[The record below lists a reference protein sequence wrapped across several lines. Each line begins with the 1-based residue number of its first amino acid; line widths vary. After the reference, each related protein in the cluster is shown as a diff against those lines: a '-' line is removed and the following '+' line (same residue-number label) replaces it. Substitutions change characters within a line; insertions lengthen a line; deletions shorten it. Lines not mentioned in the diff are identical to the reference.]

1 MTFANKEKMLQQDV
15 IVEGITADY
24 IWYNAKTLTDK
35 MSGWGHEFQKIV
47 NVMEARHKE
56 HLHIIAE
63 LLQERAV
70 LKRDKE
76 HLQVMSD
83 LLQELAVIKRELS
96 ILKTT
101 AKE

>member
-1 MTFANKEKMLQQDV
+1 MTFAEDDKMLQQGV

-35 MSGWGHEFQKIV
+35 MSGWGHEFQKLV

-56 HLHIIAE
+56 HLHMIAD

-70 LKRDKE
+70 LKRE
-76 HLQVMSD
+76 IS
-83 LLQELAVIKRELS
+83 S
-96 ILKTT
+96 LKTT

>member
-1 MTFANKEKMLQQDV
+1 MSYADDEKMLQQGV

-56 HLHIIAE
+56 HLHMIAN

-70 LKRDKE
+70 LKRE
-76 HLQVMSD
+76 IS
-83 LLQELAVIKRELS
+83 S
-96 ILKTT
+96 LKTT

>member
-1 MTFANKEKMLQQDV
+1 MTTPDEHKILQQGV

-56 HLHIIAE
+56 HLHMIAD

-70 LKRDKE
+70 LKR
-76 HLQVMSD
+76 
-83 LLQELAVIKRELS
+83 ELS
-96 ILKTT
+96 SLKTT

>member
-1 MTFANKEKMLQQDV
+1 MTFAEDDKMLQQGV

-56 HLHIIAE
+56 HLHMIAD
-63 LLQERAV
+63 LLQERAD
-70 LKRDKE
+70 LKRE
-76 HLQVMSD
+76 IS
-83 LLQELAVIKRELS
+83 S
-96 ILKTT
+96 LKTT

>member
-1 MTFANKEKMLQQDV
+1 MTYADDEKMLQQGV

-56 HLHIIAE
+56 HLHMIAG
-63 LLQERAV
+63 LLQERGE
-70 LKRDKE
+70 LKRE
-76 HLQVMSD
+76 IS
-83 LLQELAVIKRELS
+83 S
-96 ILKTT
+96 LKTT

>member
-1 MTFANKEKMLQQDV
+1 MRKADDDKMLQQGV

-56 HLHIIAE
+56 HLHMIAD
-63 LLQERAV
+63 LLQERAA
-70 LKRDKE
+70 L
-76 HLQVMSD
+76 
-83 LLQELAVIKRELS
+83 KRELS
-96 ILKTT
+96 SLKTT

>member
-1 MTFANKEKMLQQDV
+1 MSYFAKDDKMLQQDV

-56 HLHIIAE
+56 HLHMIAD

-70 LKRDKE
+70 LKR
-76 HLQVMSD
+76 
-83 LLQELAVIKRELS
+83 ELS
-96 ILKTT
+96 SLKTT

>member
-1 MTFANKEKMLQQDV
+1 MTFAEDDKMLQQGV

-56 HLHIIAE
+56 HLHMIAD
-63 LLQERAV
+63 LLQERAA
-70 LKRDKE
+70 L
-76 HLQVMSD
+76 
-83 LLQELAVIKRELS
+83 KRELG
-96 ILKTT
+96 ILKAI

>member
-1 MTFANKEKMLQQDV
+1 MSFAEDEKMLQQGV

-56 HLHIIAE
+56 HLHMIAN

-70 LKRDKE
+70 LKRE
-76 HLQVMSD
+76 IS
-83 LLQELAVIKRELS
+83 S
-96 ILKTT
+96 LKTT

>member
-1 MTFANKEKMLQQDV
+1 MSYADDEKMLQQGV

-35 MSGWGHEFQKIV
+35 MSGWGHEFQKMV

-56 HLHIIAE
+56 HLHMIAG
-63 LLQERAV
+63 LLQERAA
-70 LKRDKE
+70 LKRE
-76 HLQVMSD
+76 IS
-83 LLQELAVIKRELS
+83 S
-96 ILKTT
+96 LKTT

>member
-1 MTFANKEKMLQQDV
+1 MTFAEDEKMLQQGV

-56 HLHIIAE
+56 HLHMIAD
-63 LLQERAV
+63 LLQERAA
-70 LKRDKE
+70 LKRE
-76 HLQVMSD
+76 IS
-83 LLQELAVIKRELS
+83 S
-96 ILKTT
+96 LKTT

>member
-1 MTFANKEKMLQQDV
+1 MSYVDDEKMLQQGV

-24 IWYNAKTLTDK
+24 IWYSAKTLTDK

-56 HLHIIAE
+56 HLHMIAN

-70 LKRDKE
+70 LKRE
-76 HLQVMSD
+76 IS
-83 LLQELAVIKRELS
+83 S
-96 ILKTT
+96 LKTT
-101 AKE
+101 VKE

>member
-1 MTFANKEKMLQQDV
+1 MTIPDEHKILQQGV

-35 MSGWGHEFQKIV
+35 MSGWGYEFQKIV

-56 HLHIIAE
+56 HLHMIAD

-70 LKRDKE
+70 LKR
-76 HLQVMSD
+76 
-83 LLQELAVIKRELS
+83 ELS
-96 ILKTT
+96 SLKTT

>member
-1 MTFANKEKMLQQDV
+1 MTFAEDDKMLQQGV

-56 HLHIIAE
+56 HLHMIAD
-63 LLQERAV
+63 LLQERAA
-70 LKRDKE
+70 LKRE
-76 HLQVMSD
+76 IS
-83 LLQELAVIKRELS
+83 S
-96 ILKTT
+96 LKTT

>member
-1 MTFANKEKMLQQDV
+1 MSYVDDEKMLQQGV

-56 HLHIIAE
+56 HLHMIAN

-70 LKRDKE
+70 LKRE
-76 HLQVMSD
+76 IS
-83 LLQELAVIKRELS
+83 S
-96 ILKTT
+96 LKTT
-101 AKE
+101 VKE

>member
-1 MTFANKEKMLQQDV
+1 MTFAEDDKMLQQGV

-56 HLHIIAE
+56 HLHMIAD

-70 LKRDKE
+70 LKRE
-76 HLQVMSD
+76 IS
-83 LLQELAVIKRELS
+83 S
-96 ILKTT
+96 LKTT